1 MCNDTGVI
9 VEYGR
14 KRSGLSNAPLDMEYG
29 QDQDQDQ
36 DQDQISKAPL
46 DKKHDNNSIEQSTA
60 IALNIKHSPALRIN
74 ILNIHIF
81 TYRPSMLAASSLL
94 L

>member
-36 DQDQISKAPL
+36 DQDHLSKAP
-46 DKKHDNNSIEQSTA
+46 IEET
-60 IALNIKHSPALRIN
+60 
-74 ILNIHIF
+74 
-81 TYRPSMLAASSLL
+81 
-94 L
+94 